1 MKQLT
6 GSGSAPRGRQG
17 YEFKGGASMSYKV
30 NNFVSGNGNR
40 NIDVIS
46 AKGCF
51 AVAEYDHDMSVT
63 PMTAMAAYFASE
75 MDVHKRQ
82 LVVDLSQAR
91 DGATLQAGAMQWMLG
106 HVEMTS
112 GIKGAGDLVG
122 KMLKSKVTG
131 ETVSKPEYKGN
142 GIVVCEPTY
151 KHLIIGDVSEWNGAV
166 VLEDGMFLACEG
178 CVKQSIAARRT
189 LTSAVAGGEGLFNL
203 RLSGKSGLF
212 VAESRVPMEDLIE
225 IEMRDDV
232 LKIDGNYAVA
242 WSDTLEFTVERS
254 GKTLMG
260 SAVSGEGL
268 VNVYRGTGKVWMEP
282 LAKMPDI

>member
-1 MKQLT
+1 M
-6 GSGSAPRGRQG
+6 A
-17 YEFKGGASMSYKV
+17 YKV
-30 NNFVSGNGNR
+30 KNFISDNANR
-40 NIDVIS
+40 NIDVTS
-46 AKGCF
+46 SNGCF
-51 AVAEYDHDMSVT
+51 AIAEYDHDMSVT
-63 PMTAMAAYFASE
+63 PMSAMAAYFSSE

-82 LVVDLSQAR
+82 LVCDLSQAR
-91 DGATLQAGAMQWMLG
+91 GGIVLQAGAMQWMLG
-106 HVEMTS
+106 DVSMVS
-112 GIKGAGDLVG
+112 GIKGAGDLMG
-122 KMLKSKVTG
+122 KMLKSAVTK

-151 KHLIIGDVSEWNGAV
+151 KHLIIGSLEEWNGAV
-166 VLEDGMFLACEG
+166 VLEDGMFLACEASI
-178 CVKQSIAARRT
+178 KQTVVARRT
-189 LTSAVAGGEGLFNL
+189 LSSAVAGGEGLFNL
-203 RLSGKSGLF
+203 CLKGKTGLF

-254 GKTLMG
+254 AKTLMG